1 MIFNLRETIP
11 HPRVWVFLAAAAA
24 LLAAAPWVLRPY
36 PLVIWSH
43 MLVTAIACLG
53 LNLLFGT
60 AGSLSL
66 GHAMFFSG
74 AAYGGG
80 FLVRFY
86 KVESLEIY
94 LAAGL
99 VSATLLAAAVGAV
112 SVRATKIQFAF
123 FTLACSMAV
132 HSAFLTGAV
141 FRLFGEVGWNLYL
154 EEEGGLYLPRL
165 TLLGRQLPPAGEF
178 VPHYYPVV
186 ALGFLVALGALWR
199 IGRSPFG
206 QALRAIRDNEVRA
219 AFIGISVRRY
229 RWAAFTLS
237 GLFVGLGGGLYA
249 QLSRQ
254 ITTEQLHWMFSA
266 QLILAIVIGG
276 SRYFLGP
283 VAGAFAFVAIDELA
297 TRITAGRSFIFGA
310 LLIAVVLLFP
320 RGIAGGVQT
329 LLRASHQAWQRHH
342 G

>member
-1 MIFNLRETIP
+1 MEFGLPQAIRRGQVLLF
-11 HPRVWVFLAAAAA
+11 AAGVAA

-43 MLVTAIACLG
+43 MLVLAIACLG
-53 LNLLFGT
+53 LNLLYGT

-86 KVESLEIY
+86 NVESLEIY
-94 LAAGL
+94 LVAGVL
-99 VSATLLAAAVGAV
+99 TATLLAAAVAAI
-112 SVRATKIQFAF
+112 SIRTTKIQFTM
-123 FTLACSMAV
+123 FTLVCSMAM

-141 FRLFGEVGWNLYL
+141 FRLWGDVGWNLYL

-165 TLLGRQLPPAGEF
+165 TLLGRQLPRAAEF

-186 ALGFLVALGALWR
+186 ALGFLAALGALWR

-206 QALRAIRDNEVRA
+206 RALRAIRDNEVRA
-219 AFIGISVRRY
+219 TFIGIPVRRY

-237 GLFVGLGGGLYA
+237 GLFVGLGGGLYGE
-249 QLSRQ
+249 LSRQ

-276 SRYFLGP
+276 SHYFLGP
-283 VAGAFAFVAIDELA
+283 IAGAFLIVGIDEAA
-297 TRITAGRSFIFGA
+297 TRVTTGRSFVFGM
-310 LLIAVVLLFP
+310 LLIVGVMVFP
-320 RGIAGGVQT
+320 KGFAGSALW
-329 LLRASHQAWQRHH
+329 LLRRLGLARKSA
-342 G
+342 